1 MTPRQSAAD
10 QTPTAAWSFSQWPLR
25 RKLAAALIAPVLL
38 AFWLGGLRVKTE
50 LDQERTFARAAD
62 STLLLRPVTEFN
74 LAVQRLAASSAPGG
88 QGLKA
93 SAGAYDRAVKD
104 VNQALDQSSVSDS
117 VRRRTEEA
125 LVLGR
130 GVRQAAGQSG
140 AFSVAIDKSA
150 STAGL
155 VSSIIGDLG
164 LNDVSSVKTLVALQ
178 DTIAAQR
185 AMTGQQ
191 LNIANKDDASGSLSA
206 IKLVGAETSFV
217 TRLKDEAT
225 QANVSDIRQL
235 VNENTARGVYLQQ
248 SSMTPDELAVVA
260 GAFERSNT
268 AYGSLLNRQL
278 SEFEASLRAQASEHR
293 TQALVN
299 IALIVL
305 ALLASLVIVL
315 ALLRSLLVPL
325 RAVRHGALEIA
336 RHRLPDAVRR
346 IRDGEE
352 APAFQP
358 IPVHT
363 KEEVGQLA
371 RAVDDLH
378 QQALTLAGEQARLR
392 VQVGHMFET
401 LSRRSTSLIEQQLT
415 LIERLESDEEDPQ
428 RLQSLFRLDHL
439 AARMRRNSDSL
450 LVLAGTTTRRGGA
463 RSVSVADAVR
473 AAVSEVEEYQRIDMH
488 ETSDDHVL
496 SSVGSDLIHMLAE
509 VVDNALSYSPPTS
522 RVTIRGARTSE
533 GGVLI
538 EIKDAGLGM
547 PPNTLAAL
555 NERLA
560 DGGDI
565 TTDTARRMGL
575 FVVGSLAKRHGIGVR
590 LRRNDDVGQSGITVS
605 VHLPGVLL
613 ADRPSKKKPAVP
625 LAGQVNGSAAPAA
638 APVQPNGHTASPSS
652 PAAPPAPPAA
662 PPVTNGEPVRGPG
675 GLPVR
680 RPMAS
685 GVGEHT
691 STGSAPAGPSASGTP
706 AGEATSRAEATARTF
721 KGMTSRRGAVSRPA
735 GADEPA
741 RPTPP
746 PATPADSAPAESAP
760 AGKPAAAR
768 AAEPA
773 PAPVPEPAAEPVS
786 EGPRTTTGLPM
797 RRPMATGITEH
808 TGTPATRA
816 EAAAEAANDGKR
828 SWLRLP
834 SRRSD
839 GDEPKAKG
847 RGRGKE
853 AAAAEAE
860 AEEEHRMPANLT
872 AWLDHRAKLAE
883 ARAKATEDEAAG
895 ESADRDQPAT
905 DTASEQ
911 ATEPA
916 VMADTAATVTEPAVA
931 VAEPA
936 EAAEAGQE
944 PAVPSATESAP
955 APAPVEEQVAAL
967 PARAAEPVQE
977 PVYRDAGFSAAA
989 AAMAPTDQPFTPF
1002 NAFGTPQPTAAQP
1015 VAQVAQEPPA
1025 PTEAE
1030 TLETGLPRRQPG
1042 ASGISPADSSHED
1055 TPIFRAMGS
1064 SWLANTDG
1072 GQVDSSWSP
1081 AAAAGAPSAGAG
1093 IEGTQPESTVTGL
1106 PVRRPGQSG
1115 APGTDPA
1122 AEGGPTSTRGG
1133 RDPESIRRSLN
1144 RHQTGVSSARS
1155 QTPLNGTP
1163 DREEADVPH

>member
-10 QTPTAAWSFSQWPLR
+10 QAPKVTWSFSQWPLR

-62 STLLLRPVTEFN
+62 STLLLRPVAEFN

-104 VNQALDQSSVSDS
+104 VNRALEQSSVSES
-117 VRRRTEEA
+117 VRTKTEQA
-125 LVLGR
+125 LVLGK
-130 GVRQAAGQSG
+130 GVRQAAGQTG
-140 AFSVAIDKSA
+140 ALSVAIDKSA
-150 STAGL
+150 STASV
-155 VSSIIGDLG
+155 VSSIIGELG

-191 LNIANKDDASGSLSA
+191 LNFANKDDASGAQNA

-217 TRLKDEAT
+217 TRLKDEAAVT
-225 QANVSDIRQL
+225 NTSDIRQL
-235 VNENTARGVYLQQ
+235 VNENTARGVYLQKTV
-248 SSMTPDELAVVA
+248 MTPDELAVVA

-278 SEFEASLRAQASEHR
+278 SEFEAGLRAQASEHR

-305 ALLASLVIVL
+305 ALLASLGIVL

-325 RAVRHGALEIA
+325 RAVRHGALDIA

-463 RSVSVADAVR
+463 RSISVADAVR

-613 ADRPSKKKPAVP
+613 ADRPGKKKPAAGV
-625 LAGQVNGSAAPAA
+625 AGQVNGSAAPAGQLNGSPAPVA
-638 APVQPNGHTASPSS
+638 APAQPNGHAAPASS
-652 PAAPPAPPAA
+652 PAAPTAPAEA
-662 PPVTNGEPVRGPG
+662 PKAPN

-680 RPMAS
+680 KPMAS
-685 GVGEHT
+685 GVTEHT
-691 STGSAPAGPSASGTP
+691 GSGTTPVASSRGDAAARTLKGLPSRRPGASRTPDQDETTPSVTPASTPAAPAA
-706 AGEATSRAEATARTF
+706 
-721 KGMTSRRGAVSRPA
+721 
-735 GADEPA
+735 
-741 RPTPP
+741 
-746 PATPADSAPAESAP
+746 
-760 AGKPAAAR
+760 PAAASPTAVPPAAKAPAAGAPEPSAAKAPAAPAATAPAAAAPATEAPAADAPAVD
-768 AAEPA
+768 AAEQA
-773 PAPVPEPAAEPVS
+773 T
-786 EGPRTTTGLPM
+786 EGPRTSTGLPM
-797 RRPMATGITEH
+797 RKPMATGITEH

-816 EAAAEAANDGKR
+816 EAAAEAAAANEGKR

-834 SRRSD
+834 SRKAEA
-839 GDEPKAKG
+839 DEPKSKG
-847 RGRGKE
+847 RGKGKE
-853 AAAAEAE
+853 AVAEAE
-860 AEEEHRMPANLT
+860 AEDEHRMPANLT

-883 ARAKATEDEAAG
+883 ARAKTEAEAKDAEAGAVEGSDTEAPASAAG
-895 ESADRDQPAT
+895 A
-905 DTASEQ
+905 
-911 ATEPA
+911 
-916 VMADTAATVTEPAVA
+916 
-931 VAEPA
+931 
-936 EAAEAGQE
+936 AAEAE
-944 PAVPSATESAP
+944 PVTSTQPSVEPVHPAESVQ
-955 APAPVEEQVAAL
+955 PVEAVES
-967 PARAAEPVQE
+967 VQE
-977 PVYRDAGFSAAA
+977 QQSPRQDAGFSAAA
-989 AAMAPTDQPFTPF
+989 AAMAPSDQPFTPF
-1002 NAFGTPQPTAAQP
+1002 NAFGSPQPAAAP
-1015 VAQVAQEPPA
+1015 QVPAQEA
-1025 PTEAE
+1025 PEQPSLAE
-1030 TLETGLPRRQPG
+1030 ETTLANGLPRRQPG
-1042 ASGISPADSSHED
+1042 ASGMQPLPTRSQED

-1064 SWLANTDG
+1064 PWLANSDG

-1081 AAAAGAPSAGAG
+1081 AAAAGGPSPAASP
-1093 IEGTQPESTVTGL
+1093 EGTQPQATLAGL
-1106 PVRRPGQSG
+1106 PVRRPGLSG
-1115 APGTDPA
+1115 APGTEA
-1122 AEGGPTSTRGG
+1122 AADEAQPQTRAG

-1144 RHQTGVSSARS
+1144 RHQTGVSTARS

>member
-1 MTPRQSAAD
+1 MTQRQSAAD
-10 QTPTAAWSFSQWPLR
+10 QTPRVSWSFSQWPLR

-62 STLLLRPVTEFN
+62 STLLLRPVAEFN

-93 SAGAYDRAVKD
+93 SAGAYERAVKD
-104 VNQALDQSSVSDS
+104 VGRALDEASVSDG
-117 VRRRTEEA
+117 VRTKTEQA
-125 LVLGR
+125 LVLGK

-140 AFSVAIDKSA
+140 ALSVAIDKSA
-150 STAGL
+150 STASI
-155 VSSIIGDLG
+155 VSSIIGELG

-178 DTIAAQR
+178 DTVAAQR

-191 LNIANKDDASGSLSA
+191 LNLANKDDASGAQNA
-206 IKLVGAETSFV
+206 IKLVGAEGSFV
-217 TRLKDEAT
+217 TRLKDEA
-225 QANVSDIRQL
+225 AASNASDIRQL
-235 VNENTARGVYLQQ
+235 INENTARGVYLQKA
-248 SSMTPDELAVVA
+248 SMTPDELAVVA

-278 SEFEASLRAQASEHR
+278 SEFEAGLRAQASEHR

-305 ALLASLVIVL
+305 ALLASLFLVL

-325 RAVRHGALEIA
+325 RAVRHGALDIA

-363 KEEVGQLA
+363 KEEMGQLA

-463 RSVSVADAVR
+463 RSISVADAVR

-488 ETSDDHVL
+488 ETADDHVL

-509 VVDNALSYSPPTS
+509 IVDNALSYSPPTS
-522 RVTIRGARTSE
+522 RVSIRGARTSE

-538 EIKDAGLGM
+538 EIKDSGLGM
-547 PPNTLAAL
+547 PPNTLAGL

-613 ADRPSKKKPAVP
+613 ADRPAKTGAAPGAAAK
-625 LAGQVNGSAAPAA
+625 VNGSAAPAA
-638 APVQPNGHTASPSS
+638 APVQPNGAAAPASAPIQPGGSATSGSS
-652 PAAPPAPPAA
+652 PAAAGEATKGLNGLPVRKPMASGVNEHTGAGPTPPAA
-662 PPVTNGEPVRGPG
+662 PPV
-675 GLPVR
+675 
-680 RPMAS
+680 
-685 GVGEHT
+685 
-691 STGSAPAGPSASGTP
+691 APAGDAP
-706 AGEATSRAEATARTF
+706 ARTF
-721 KGMTSRRGAVSRPA
+721 KGLPSRRPGASNISEQTNPA
-735 GADEPA
+735 SLAPSG
-741 RPTPP
+741 PP
-746 PATPADSAPAESAP
+746 PTAPAAPAVPAAKAPSAPAAPSVPAAKAPSAP
-760 AGKPAAAR
+760 SAPPAS
-768 AAEPA
+768 EP
-773 PAPVPEPAAEPVS
+773 PAAEQVS
-786 EGPRTTTGLPM
+786 EEPKTTAGLPM
-797 RRPMATGITEH
+797 RKPMATGITEH

-816 EAAAEAANDGKR
+816 EAAAEAAGDSKR
-828 SWLRLP
+828 GWLRLP
-834 SRRSD
+834 SR
-839 GDEPKAKG
+839 KAGEESRAK
-847 RGRGKE
+847 GKE
-853 AAAAEAE
+853 AAAAAAAAE
-860 AEEEHRMPANLT
+860 AEDEHRMPANLT
-872 AWLDHRAKLAE
+872 AWLDPRAKLAA
-883 ARAKATEDEAAG
+883 ARAEAETKTNDSEVSEGSEGSTDDTSLQA
-895 ESADRDQPAT
+895 ADPAQPADAAPERPTAAPVSEPVPAPVAPSPAT
-905 DTASEQ
+905 D
-911 ATEPA
+911 
-916 VMADTAATVTEPAVA
+916 
-931 VAEPA
+931 
-936 EAAEAGQE
+936 
-944 PAVPSATESAP
+944 
-955 APAPVEEQVAAL
+955 
-967 PARAAEPVQE
+967 
-977 PVYRDAGFSAAA
+977 GFSAAA
-989 AAMAPTDQPFTPF
+989 AAMAPADQATTPF
-1002 NAFGTPQPTAAQP
+1002 NAFGSPQPAA
-1015 VAQVAQEPPA
+1015 VAPAPAPQVAEPQQ
-1025 PTEAE
+1025 PTEPEA
-1030 TLETGLPRRQPG
+1030 TASSGLPRRQPG
-1042 ASGISPADSSHED
+1042 ASGIQPSSSSSHED

-1064 SWLANTDG
+1064 PWLANSDG
-1072 GQVDSSWSP
+1072 GQVDSSRSP
-1081 AAAAGAPSAGAG
+1081 AAPAGGPSAAAGLEA
-1093 IEGTQPESTVTGL
+1093 TQPQATASGL
-1106 PVRRPGQSG
+1106 PVRRPGVSG
-1115 APGTDPA
+1115 APGTGET
-1122 AEGGPTSTRGG
+1122 AEGSQPPTRGG
-1133 RDPESIRRSLN
+1133 RDPESIRRSLS

>member
-1 MTPRQSAAD
+1 MTQRQSAAD
-10 QTPTAAWSFSQWPLR
+10 QTPRVSWSFSQWPLR

-62 STLLLRPVTEFN
+62 STLLLRPVAEFN

-93 SAGAYDRAVKD
+93 SAGAYERAVKD
-104 VNQALDQSSVSDS
+104 VGRALDEASVSDG
-117 VRRRTEEA
+117 VRTKTEQA
-125 LVLGR
+125 LVLGK

-140 AFSVAIDKSA
+140 ALSVAIDKSA
-150 STAGL
+150 STASI
-155 VSSIIGDLG
+155 VSSIIGELG

-178 DTIAAQR
+178 DTVAAQR

-191 LNIANKDDASGSLSA
+191 LNLANKDDASGAQNA
-206 IKLVGAETSFV
+206 IKLVGAEGSFV
-217 TRLKDEAT
+217 TRLKDEAAT
-225 QANVSDIRQL
+225 SNASDIRQL
-235 VNENTARGVYLQQ
+235 INENTARGVYLQKA
-248 SSMTPDELAVVA
+248 SMTPEELAVVA

-278 SEFEASLRAQASEHR
+278 SEFEAGLRAQASEHR

-305 ALLASLVIVL
+305 ALLASLFLVL

-363 KEEVGQLA
+363 KEEMGQLA

-463 RSVSVADAVR
+463 RSISVADAVR

-488 ETSDDHVL
+488 ETADDHVL

-509 VVDNALSYSPPTS
+509 IVDNALSYSPPTS
-522 RVTIRGARTSE
+522 RVSIRGARTSE

-538 EIKDAGLGM
+538 EIKDSGLGM
-547 PPNTLAAL
+547 PPNTLAGL

-613 ADRPSKKKPAVP
+613 ADRPAKTGATPGATAP
-625 LAGQVNGSAAPAA
+625 VNGSAAPAA
-638 APVQPNGHTASPSS
+638 APVQPNGASAPASAPIQPGGSATSSSS
-652 PAAPPAPPAA
+652 PAAAGEAPKGLNGLPVRKPMASGVNEHTGAGPTPPATPPVAPAGDAPARTFKGLPSRRPGASRISEQTNPASLAPSGPAAPAAPAAKAPSAPAPAPAPAAAAPPAPAAKAPSAPTA
-662 PPVTNGEPVRGPG
+662 PP
-675 GLPVR
+675 
-680 RPMAS
+680 AS
-685 GVGEHT
+685 ET
-691 STGSAPAGPSASGTP
+691 
-706 AGEATSRAEATARTF
+706 
-721 KGMTSRRGAVSRPA
+721 
-735 GADEPA
+735 
-741 RPTPP
+741 
-746 PATPADSAPAESAP
+746 
-760 AGKPAAAR
+760 
-768 AAEPA
+768 
-773 PAPVPEPAAEPVS
+773 PAAEQAS
-786 EGPRTTTGLPM
+786 EEPKTTAGLPM
-797 RRPMATGITEH
+797 RKPMATGITEH

-816 EAAAEAANDGKR
+816 EAAAEAAGEGKR

-834 SRRSD
+834 SR
-839 GDEPKAKG
+839 KAGEDARAK
-847 RGRGKE
+847 GKE
-853 AAAAEAE
+853 AAAAAAAAE
-860 AEEEHRMPANLT
+860 AEDEHRMPANLT
-872 AWLDHRAKLAE
+872 AWLDHRAKLAA
-883 ARAKATEDEAAG
+883 ARAEAETKANDPEASEGSEGSTDDTSLQAAEPSQPAHAAPERPTSAPVG
-895 ESADRDQPAT
+895 EPVPAPVAPSPAT
-905 DTASEQ
+905 D
-911 ATEPA
+911 
-916 VMADTAATVTEPAVA
+916 
-931 VAEPA
+931 
-936 EAAEAGQE
+936 
-944 PAVPSATESAP
+944 
-955 APAPVEEQVAAL
+955 
-967 PARAAEPVQE
+967 
-977 PVYRDAGFSAAA
+977 GFSAAA
-989 AAMAPTDQPFTPF
+989 AAMAPADQATTPF
-1002 NAFGTPQPTAAQP
+1002 NAFGSPQPSA
-1015 VAQVAQEPPA
+1015 VAPAPAPQVAEPQVAEPEQ
-1025 PTEAE
+1025 PTEPEA
-1030 TLETGLPRRQPG
+1030 TASSGLPRRQPG
-1042 ASGISPADSSHED
+1042 ASGIQPSTSSSHED

-1064 SWLANTDG
+1064 PWLADSDG
-1072 GQVDSSWSP
+1072 GQVDSSRSP
-1081 AAAAGAPSAGAG
+1081 AAPAGGPSAAAGLEA
-1093 IEGTQPESTVTGL
+1093 TQPQATASGL
-1106 PVRRPGQSG
+1106 PVRRPGVSG
-1115 APGTDPA
+1115 APGTGEA
-1122 AEGGPTSTRGG
+1122 AEGSQPPARGG
-1133 RDPESIRRSLN
+1133 RDPESIRRSLS